1 MENVVDADERRVR
14 IGHEFVR
21 QFELEASKISNVRFL
36 AQVRQNSNHFILY
49 FTQKKTNQNQKGNS
63 LSWCDWKWKWW
74 IYNQSKLICILVLFV
89 SFFLLTKIDFSV
101 IIMLVVCLNEWN
113 WSCWKHFE
121 HSSKMKFV
129 QLQENNSRYLMIVF
143 VLKKS
148 NLNSFQSFFLLLLL

>member
-63 LSWCDWKWKWW
+63 LS
-74 IYNQSKLICILVLFV
+74 
-89 SFFLLTKIDFSV
+89 
-101 IIMLVVCLNEWN
+101 
-113 WSCWKHFE
+113 
-121 HSSKMKFV
+121 
-129 QLQENNSRYLMIVF
+129 
-143 VLKKS
+143 
-148 NLNSFQSFFLLLLL
+148 